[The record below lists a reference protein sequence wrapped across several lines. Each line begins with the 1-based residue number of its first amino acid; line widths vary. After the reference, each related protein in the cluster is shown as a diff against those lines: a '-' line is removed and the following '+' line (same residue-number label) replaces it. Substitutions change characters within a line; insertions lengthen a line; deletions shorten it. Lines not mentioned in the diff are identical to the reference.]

1 VTTALQIGTQY
12 VLPYFLMLMMF
23 GLGMSLTMAD
33 FTRVL
38 RTPRPAVVGI
48 LGHAIL
54 LPLAAFAVLSVIAF
68 PPMVAGGLVVLA
80 ACPGGV
86 TSNAAVYAGRGDVAL
101 AVSLTAISSVVTVF
115 TIPVVISFGL
125 AHFAD
130 MGAAVQLGFVDT
142 VIRLGKII
150 LLPLFS
156 GMMVKYYYPVFADKA
171 ERYFRILVMILFVLI
186 VVASFYVAGDLDLS
200 HIHYAFAAVVMLL
213 IAASSA
219 GYVAC
224 RLARLDTM
232 RTMTVVIEIGVQNTA
247 TAYLIGGTLL
257 KEPGLILTP
266 AVYSLMMFVTAAAVI
281 WLARRRSAN
290 AAAGGL

>member
-1 VTTALQIGTQY
+1 MGGDTVTTALQIGTQY
-12 VLPYFLMLMMF
+12 VLPYFLMFMMF
-23 GLGMSLTMAD
+23 GLGMSLTIAD

-38 RTPRPAVVGI
+38 SAPKPALVGI

-54 LPLAAFAVLSVIAF
+54 LPLAAFAVLSVVAF
-68 PPMVAGGLVVLA
+68 PPLVAGGLVVLA

-115 TIPVVISFGL
+115 TIPIVISFGL
-125 AHFAD
+125 AHFTGMEAT
-130 MGAAVQLGFVDT
+130 VTLGFLST
-142 VIRLGKII
+142 VERLGTII

-156 GMMVKYYYPVFADKA
+156 GMTVKYFFPIFSGSA
-171 ERYFRILVMILFVLI
+171 ERYFRILVMILFIFI
-186 VVASFYVAGDLDLS
+186 VIASFYVASDLNLS
-200 HIHYAFAAVVMLL
+200 EIQYAFAAVVMLL
-213 IAASSA
+213 ITASSA
-219 GYVAC
+219 GWMAC
-224 RLARLDTM
+224 RLAGLDRM

-266 AVYSLMMFVTAAAVI
+266 AVYSLMMFVTAAVVI
-281 WLARRRSAN
+281 WLARRNEA
-290 AAAGGL
+290 